1 MRSQERPHF
10 AIIYDMQTPNH
21 LRIACRTP
29 ESLATRITKAPF
41 RVIYDSGELGPLGYQ
56 DEGVI
61 VPELEKSEPLSSA
74 ELAHLAIDLDA
85 PDALRLVKVP
95 QRTNAFMQALGRS
108 GLLFESGLGAVT
120 NAGMTSLAQAHP
132 GKICTTIN
140 PAIGR
145 YVGLHIDAMTP
156 GEDLC
161 QMMMGVAC
169 SEGGRGLTFC
179 PSITADVISEDLRYA
194 QNPAD
199 RLARRE
205 QIRRAAAELQGSVV
219 CYTLWL
225 EGSSPNAET
234 YEAYANFQPHNMLH
248 DGTAYR
254 ATQPAA
260 VQLMN
265 TGSVGPGS
273 FKSVV

>member
-1 MRSQERPHF
+1 M
-10 AIIYDMQTPNH
+10 YYMQNPNTI
-21 LRIACRTP
+21 RIACQSP
-29 ESLATRITKAPF
+29 ELLAGRITKAPL
-41 RVIYDSGELGPLGYQ
+41 RVIYDHDELRSLGYQ

-74 ELAHLAIDLDA
+74 EIAQLAVPIDT
-85 PDALRLVKVP
+85 PDALRLVRVP

-108 GLLFESGLGAVT
+108 GLLFESERGMVI
-120 NAGMTSLAQAHP
+120 NAGMASLVQALP
-132 GKICTTIN
+132 GKVCTSIN

-145 YVGLHIDAMTP
+145 YVGLHLDVMTP
-156 GEDLC
+156 GADRY

-179 PSITADVISEDLRYA
+179 PSVTADVISEGLRYA
-194 QNPAD
+194 QSPED

-205 QIRRAAAELQGSVV
+205 QIRRAAVPLQGFAV

-225 EGSSPNAET
+225 EGSDPSAET
-234 YEAYANFQPHNMLH
+234 YEAYANIRPNNVLH
-248 DGTAYR
+248 DGTTYH

-260 VQLMN
+260 VHLLH
-265 TGSVGPGS
+265 TGSVSPAS
-273 FKSVV
+273 FESVI